1 MHPLSNLIDRHHHSG
16 VSPAWPQL
24 TLSEL
29 HSLPL
34 CLFPWSGVGGC
45 LGGVLSLPS
54 GDSLPQMAAMA
65 PPYLVSLRCDF
76 QTDPPDTLI
85 LNI

>member
-1 MHPLSNLIDRHHHSG
+1 MFSLKLNMMHPLSNLIDGHHHSG
-16 VSPAWPQL
+16 ASPAGPQL

-45 LGGVLSLPS
+45 LGSMLSLPS
-54 GDSLPQMAAMA
+54 GDSIA
-65 PPYLVSLRCDF
+65 PNGSHGPSL
-76 QTDPPDTLI
+76 LGVVKM
-85 LNI
+85 